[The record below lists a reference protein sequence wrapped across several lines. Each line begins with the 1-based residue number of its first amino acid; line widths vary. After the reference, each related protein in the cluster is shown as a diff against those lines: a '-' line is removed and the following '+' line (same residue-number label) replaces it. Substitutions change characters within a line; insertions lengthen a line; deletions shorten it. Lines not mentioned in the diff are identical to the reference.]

1 MSGDIASAGRTSV
14 VLTRRKFVK
23 IWPFLKSGSRVL
35 PLFGLGVTLA
45 ICAVLA
51 GCSSHQ
57 TKSAKA
63 GGPPPAVPVGVAT
76 VKEGAFDVYLT
87 GLGNVQAY
95 NTVSLKTRIDGQIMQ
110 VNFREG
116 QDVKAGELL
125 ILIDPRPYEVAL
137 AQAQA
142 TLQKDEAQLAN
153 AKAQY
158 ERNKVLYEQGVIA
171 KQDLDTM
178 QASFGTF
185 EGTIAADKAA
195 IDSAKLNLTYCRIV
209 SPING
214 RVGLR
219 QVDPGNY
226 VTAAGNT
233 PMLTITQLHPI
244 AVVFTIPED
253 QLQDVAKQMKSGTLE
268 VDAYSRDDQTK
279 LATGRLET
287 INNQIDQ
294 TTGTVQ
300 LKAVFDNPENT
311 LWPNQFVNA
320 HLLLKQLKDAITAP
334 ASALQ
339 RGPDGNFVYM
349 VDAQNQAQMQAVKV
363 DLTQG
368 TTIVVASGL
377 KAGERVVTDG
387 QEKLQAGMKVAPQAP
402 AHQKGG
408 ASSGQIGSGT

>member
-1 MSGDIASAGRTSV
+1 VA
-14 VLTRRKFVK
+14 L
-23 IWPFLKSGSRVL
+23 L
-35 PLFGLGVTLA
+35 GLGVTLA

-76 VKEGAFDVYLT
+76 VKQGDFDVYLT
-87 GLGNVQAY
+87 GLGNVQAF

-142 TLQKDEAQLAN
+142 NLQKDEAQLTN

-185 EGTIAADKAA
+185 EGTIASDKAA

-244 AVVFTIPED
+244 AVVFTLPED
-253 QLQDVAKQMKSGTLE
+253 QLQEVAQQMKVGALE
-268 VDAYSRDDQTK
+268 IDAYSRDDQTK
-279 LATGRLET
+279 LATGKLET
-287 INNQIDQ
+287 INNQIDE

-300 LKAVFDNPENT
+300 LKAIFDNQDNT

-320 HLLLKQLKDAITAP
+320 HLLLKKLKNAITAP

-339 RGPDGNFVYM
+339 RGPDGSFVYL
-349 VDAQNQAQMQAVKV
+349 VDAQNQAQMQQVKV
-363 DLTQG
+363 DITQG
-368 TTIVVASGL
+368 TTVVVASGL
-377 KAGERVVTDG
+377 KGGERVVTDG

-408 ASSGQIGSGT
+408 STSGNIGSAT

>member
-1 MSGDIASAGRTSV
+1 MKT
-14 VLTRRKFVK
+14 
-23 IWPFLKSGSRVL
+23 WPFLKPGKRKASLLLGV
-35 PLFGLGVTLA
+35 GVTLA
-45 ICAVLA
+45 LCAVLA

-57 TKSAKA
+57 SKSARA
-63 GGPPPAVPVGVAT
+63 GGPPPPVPVGVAT
-76 VKEGAFDVYLT
+76 VKQGPFDVYLT
-87 GLGNVQAY
+87 GLGSVQAF

-125 ILIDPRPYEVAL
+125 ILVDPRPYQVAL
-137 AQAQA
+137 AQAEA
-142 TLQKDEAQLAN
+142 TLQKDEAQLTN

-171 KQDLDTM
+171 KQDLDTL
-178 QASFGTF
+178 QASFGTY
-185 EGTIAADKAA
+185 EGTIASDKAA
-195 IDSAKLNLTYCRIV
+195 IDNAKLNLSYCRIV

-244 AVVFTIPED
+244 SLVFTLPED
-253 QLQDVAKQMKSGTLE
+253 QLQAVAQQMKKGALE

-279 LATGRLET
+279 LATGTLLT

-300 LKAVFDNPENT
+300 LKATFDNPDNT

-320 HLLLKQLKDAITAP
+320 HLLLQKLNNAITVP
-334 ASALQ
+334 ASAMQ
-339 RGPDGNFVYM
+339 RGPDGSFAYV
-349 VDAQNQAQMQAVKV
+349 VDPQNNVQMRNVKV
-363 DLTQG
+363 QLTQG
-368 TTIVVASGL
+368 ATVVIASGL
-377 KAGERVVTDG
+377 QAGERVVTDG
-387 QEKLQAGMKVAPQAP
+387 QEKLQAGMRVAPQAP
-402 AHQKGG
+402 ARQGG
-408 ASSGQIGSGT
+408 ASSSGNIGSAL